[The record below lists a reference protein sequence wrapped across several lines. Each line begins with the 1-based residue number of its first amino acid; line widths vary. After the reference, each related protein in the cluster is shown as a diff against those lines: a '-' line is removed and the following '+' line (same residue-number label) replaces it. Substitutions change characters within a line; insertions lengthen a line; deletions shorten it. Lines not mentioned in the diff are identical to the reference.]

1 MKNKSYFLSE
11 YSDNTLEVSW
21 TAIEHNLNFFKSK
34 LAPSTKVMLMVK
46 AAAYGHYTSIICKK
60 IEAKKMADFLGV
72 ASIAEGIE
80 LRVEG
85 IELPVMVQNVNPK
98 HWDVIIEYCLEP
110 VIHSFEILHSFLGF
124 LKSKESLANGQY
136 PIHIKLNTGMN
147 RLGFNQTDVDELV
160 NRLVNQSSIRVSS
173 IMSHLSSSG
182 NFSAEEFTLR
192 QIREFESMDVKLK
205 SSLGINPISHIL
217 NTDGINNF
225 LKYQMDMVRLGI
237 GLYGASEANDLKNEL
252 QPVARLTS
260 KVVAIRRVLKGES
273 ISYNR
278 SGFVSQDSNIAI
290 LSLGYADGLPRRLG
304 NGNWQVEINGQL
316 YPTIGNI
323 CMDLCMLNLEQDEVS
338 VGEEVIVFGG
348 KKTIFDF
355 ANAQDTIT
363 YEALTNIGN
372 RMKRKLI

>member
-1 MKNKSYFLSE
+1 MGE

-98 HWDVIIEYCLEP
+98 HWDVMIEYCLEP

-192 QIREFESMDVKLK
+192 QIREFESMNVKLK